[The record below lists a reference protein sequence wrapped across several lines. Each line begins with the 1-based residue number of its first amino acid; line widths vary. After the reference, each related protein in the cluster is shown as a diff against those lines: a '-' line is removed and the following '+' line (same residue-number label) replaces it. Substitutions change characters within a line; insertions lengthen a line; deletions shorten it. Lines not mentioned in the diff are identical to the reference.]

1 MRFERLIW
9 TSVINLHRSQHL
21 IYSFFIR
28 HHNLTVTSG
37 TSFIPIESFNPF
49 EYIDL
54 HPGERGRETCTSTR
68 HRGTKEEFWIR
79 VFRPFNTYGITD
91 TDKLITIKRIHRLFK
106 LSKFRNNVW
115 RIQEWDIYMNT
126 RFAREHVVSDRCT
139 ATKWH
144 CFWTCDWQF
153 LSACAQEHHIPPTCL
168 PTSLLAASSASFA
181 RPNPHSTP
189 VLPPLLRVSLSRS
202 RPSLVFSVLHHNF
215 SSPIF
220 HRSSFYPCF
229 SRSPTFNTKYLTVIY
244 IFLRYSISFNF
255 FLLFQLLN

>member
-1 MRFERLIW
+1 MTCTLEREGERLAHPRATEERRRNSEFGYSGRSIRTVSRTRTNW
-9 TSVINLHRSQHL
+9 SRSSVFTDSLNSL
-21 IYSFFIR
+21 
-28 HHNLTVTSG
+28 NSG
-37 TSFIPIESFNPF
+37 IMSDVYKS
-49 EYIDL
+49 
-54 HPGERGRETCTSTR
+54 G
-68 HRGTKEEFWIR
+68 
-79 VFRPFNTYGITD
+79 
-91 TDKLITIKRIHRLFK
+91 
-106 LSKFRNNVW
+106 
-115 RIQEWDIYMNT
+115 IYMNT

-229 SRSPTFNTKYLTVIY
+229 SRSPTFNTKYLTAIY

-255 FLLFQLLN
+255 FLLFQRLN